1 MANTDPASLQD
12 IMDAINTNVSNDSD
26 TPTQADDSDE
36 WQARLNLIYM
46 AIRIWGTTQDVLWN
60 ELWATYT
67 HDAVLSGV
75 TTYTLTLTDYRFP
88 GGFLRL
94 TLNGATQYVPI
105 IKSEQAQSYTQN
117 GHKGAY
123 ITGNPKDGYV
133 LNLTWTP
140 TAGDGTF
147 GATPVFDYYKY
158 PYKPP
163 GTDPSNEK
171 LEMSDPN
178 FVIFWV
184 SAQKALLE
192 SQNNK
197 YTVYDAQATES
208 LDNMRIMNDLLPD
221 YQNNQVE
228 NTDALNGAILGE

>member
-1 MANTDPASLQD
+1 
-12 IMDAINTNVSNDSD
+12 MDAINTNVSNDSA
-26 TPTQADDSDE
+26 TPTLADDSDE
-36 WQARLNLIYM
+36 WGARLNLIYM

-60 ELWATYT
+60 ELWATF
-67 HDAVLSGV
+67 
-75 TTYTLTLTDYRFP
+75 TLPSPIAGSTAISLGTLTDYRFP

-94 TLNGATQYVPI
+94 TLNGGTQYVPI
-105 IKSEQAQSYTQN
+105 VKAENAQSYIQN
-117 GHKGAY
+117 GRKGAY
-123 ITGNPKDGYV
+123 ITGNPKDGWT

-140 TAGDGTF
+140 TSGDGTY
-147 GATPVFDYYKY
+147 GATAVFDYYKF

-163 GTDPSNEK
+163 GTSPSTEK

-197 YTVYDAQATES
+197 FSVYDAQATEC
-208 LDNMRIMNDLLPD
+208 LDNMRIMNDMLPD

-228 NTDALNGAILGE
+228 NTDGLNGAILGE